1 MGLRGRR
8 LACGLGSFWG
18 RGRSCCQWP
27 KVPSGAAGEEGPALK
42 TQRLWGGG
50 CSLPP
55 PSPQPWWNSGVLD
68 AQVRSQVPFLG
79 GSGERWPFLEPNPHS
94 CSSGHDSPSLCF
106 LGSLASLAPH
116 PQKPQQPHFF
126 GSFFAS
132 SFHYFPPRRTPALY
146 MAFPKAPCPHLL
158 RGSPLPTSHLVACV
172 PGEQVA
178 DTPRT

>member
-1 MGLRGRR
+1 MGLPGRR

-18 RGRSCCQWP
+18 CGRSCCQWP
-27 KVPSGAAGEEGPALK
+27 EAPSGAAGEEGPALE

-94 CSSGHDSPSLCF
+94 CSSGYDSPSLCL
-106 LGSLASLAPH
+106 LGFLASLAPH
-116 PQKPQQPHFF
+116 PQKPQQPHFL
-126 GSFFAS
+126 GSFLLPVSITSHPA
-132 SFHYFPPRRTPALY
+132 TPQLSTW
-146 MAFPKAPCPHLL
+146 HSRGL
-158 RGSPLPTSHLVACV
+158 RAPTSCAGAPIPH
-172 PGEQVA
+172 PIS
-178 DTPRT
+178 